1 MANVQTTKTPM
12 PTFQEFT
19 FKLMKYW
26 TDHGC
31 IMSQPYD
38 AMMGA
43 GTFHP
48 HTFLKGI
55 GPEPW
60 RAVYVQPC
68 RRPVDGRYGKSPY
81 RFQHYYQLQ
90 VLLKP
95 SPANIVDLFLKS
107 LEEVGI
113 PLRQND
119 ISLLEDDWKGPT
131 LGAWGLGWEV
141 RANGQEITQFTYFQQ
156 LGGID
161 IEVVSGEIT
170 YGLERLYMY
179 ATGIKNGFEIPF
191 NEHFTYGDIFQQGEF
206 EFSHFNF
213 KEADTSELFRHFS
226 FCEAQVARLCEKNLV
241 LPAYDFVLQASH
253 AFNLLDARGA
263 ISVSERQRYIGRVRD
278 FARQCATM
286 YRSEREKAGFPMLER
301 LERDARQEWV
311 RNAPARMPQ
320 VNRKGGDVYKP
331 SGATS
336 MTDVVLE
343 LGCEE
348 LPPSFQGNA
357 NQELRQKWETFVSSL
372 REMHSASPEFLDS
385 LSRMQSE
392 VFVGSRRIA
401 LLLRG
406 LPVTEPARSV
416 EIWGPAERI
425 ARAVDGGLSPAGIG
439 FCKKNGIDPKEA
451 NFSQKADGTFL
462 HVKKV
467 VPGRDLPMLV
477 AEAFRDWVA
486 VLPAPLV
493 MRWLPAEISPAFVRP
508 VRWILALAGDRVI
521 PIEAYGLQ
529 AGRETQGQ
537 RILSPGVLSIERA
550 GDYSARI
557 REAGVEPSWQA
568 RKEKILGEA
577 RTIARKRGASE
588 LLDEALLDK
597 CAGLSESPH
606 VFEGNIGAEYMKLPA
621 RLIKSVLK
629 ENMNFFAMQD
639 SAGTALPFYIGVAGY
654 RPGDE
659 KAMISGT
666 QDVVVGRLSDG
677 TFYYDGDLATPLAD
691 FREKLRS
698 QLLQEGMGSLYD
710 KTERMARIV
719 EGIGSRVRVIAN
731 TGSRAIGEAEMRAAV
746 LAARFSKADL
756 KSGCV
761 QEFPDEMQGIM
772 GGVLARHQKLG
783 GEDSAL
789 VAGAIESHY
798 EPVGA
803 SSPLPGTPAGL
814 ILSLADKLDTL
825 AMFVNG
831 GFDIKGNKDPFGLRR
846 SAIGVLRVLGMDVGD
861 RGGLMLG
868 LGEAVDVALKSLEA
882 AGVSIGSE
890 TREKVVAFLMG
901 RLRAA
906 WRDSYDPG
914 AVDAVCARVDARSL
928 FEARELVAAAS
939 QALKETGEASLSAA
953 LVPYRRARN
962 LTQDIS
968 ASQVSNY
975 GVRPELFKE
984 DAEQHL
990 LRALNDLEKKCEE
1003 WLSAGRFSDYFRGL
1017 AALGAPLAVFFEKV
1031 LVNAEDPAVKSN
1043 RIALLLKVRGLYE
1056 QAADFSKVQV

>member
-1 MANVQTTKTPM
+1 M

-113 PLRQND
+113 SLRQND

-179 ATGIKNGFEIPF
+179 ATGIKNGFDIPF
-191 NEHFTYGDIFQQGEF
+191 NEHFTYGDVFQQGEF

-213 KEADTSELFRHFS
+213 KEADTSELFRHFA
-226 FCEAQVARLCEKNLV
+226 FCEEQVGRLCEKNLV

-253 AFNLLDARGA
+253 SFNLLDARGA

-278 FARQCATM
+278 CARQCATI
-286 YRSEREKAGFPMLER
+286 YRAEREKAGFPMLER

-320 VNRKGGDVYKP
+320 PKRTEADLYKA
-331 SGATS
+331 SGLVGN
-336 MTDVVLE
+336 TDFVME

-348 LPPSFQGNA
+348 LPPSFQANA
-357 NQELRQKWETFVSSL
+357 QQEIREKWDAFAAAL
-372 REMHSASPEFLDS
+372 REMHAGSPDFLKTWSASS
-385 LSRMQSE
+385 SE
-392 VFVGSRRIA
+392 IFVGSRRIA
-401 LLLRG
+401 LMVRD
-406 LPVTEPARSV
+406 LPLTEPSRTLEV
-416 EIWGPAERI
+416 WGPAERI
-425 ARAVDGGLSPAGIG
+425 ARAADGGLSPAGMG
-439 FCKKNGIDPKEA
+439 FCRKNGVDPADAK
-451 NFSQKADGTFL
+451 FTQKADGTFL

-467 VPGRDLPMLV
+467 VPGRDLPIVL
-477 AEAFRDWVA
+477 AEAFKEWVA
-486 VLPAPLV
+486 ALPAPLV
-493 MRWLPAEISPAFVRP
+493 MRWLPTDISPAFVRP
-508 VRWILALAGDRVI
+508 VRWILALAGDRVL

-529 AGRETQGQ
+529 AGRETYGQ
-537 RILSPGVLSIERA
+537 RILNPGALSIAHA
-550 GDYSARI
+550 GDYPVRI
-557 REAGVEPSWQA
+557 REAGVEPSWQL
-568 RKEKILGEA
+568 RKEKISREA
-577 RTIARKRGASE
+577 SAIARARGASDRLDQT
-588 LLDEALLDK
+588 LLEK

-606 VFEGNIGAEYMKLPA
+606 VFEGGIGAEYMKLPA

-629 ENMNFFAMQD
+629 ENMNFFALQD
-639 SAGTALPFYIGVAGY
+639 SAGAALPQYIGVAGY

-659 KAMISGT
+659 ATMISGT

-677 TFYYDGDLATPLAD
+677 TFYYDGDLATPLD
-691 FREKLRS
+691 EFREKLKS
-698 QLLQEGMGSLYD
+698 QLLQEGMGSLFD
-710 KTERMARIV
+710 KTERLARMV
-719 EGIGSRVRVIAN
+719 DGIASRARVIGDSGSREVDESEKRAVI
-731 TGSRAIGEAEMRAAV
+731 
-746 LAARFSKADL
+746 LAARYSKADL

-761 QEFPDEMQGIM
+761 QEFPDEMQGVM
-772 GGVLARHQKLG
+772 GGVLARHQGLG
-783 GEDSAL
+783 GGDCAQ
-789 VAGAIESHY
+789 VARAIESHY
-798 EPVGA
+798 EPAGA
-803 SSPLPGTPAGL
+803 SNGLPVTPAGL

-825 AMFVNG
+825 GMFVNS

-846 SAIGVLRVLGMDVGD
+846 AAIGILRVLGMDVGD

-868 LGEAVDVALKSLEA
+868 LGEAVDVALTSLEHS
-882 AGVSIGSE
+882 GVRVGSD
-890 TREKVVAFLMG
+890 TRDKMITFLMG

-939 QALKETGEASLSAA
+939 QALKESGESSLSAA

-962 LTQDIS
+962 LTQDITS
-968 ASQVSNY
+968 KDAAPHSVK
-975 GVRPELFKE
+975 PDLFKE
-984 DAEQHL
+984 DAEQQL
-990 LRALNDLEKKCEE
+990 LLALTELEKKCGE

-1031 LVNAEDPAVKSN
+1031 LVNAEDPAIKAN
-1043 RIALLLKVRGLYE
+1043 RIALLFKVRGLYE